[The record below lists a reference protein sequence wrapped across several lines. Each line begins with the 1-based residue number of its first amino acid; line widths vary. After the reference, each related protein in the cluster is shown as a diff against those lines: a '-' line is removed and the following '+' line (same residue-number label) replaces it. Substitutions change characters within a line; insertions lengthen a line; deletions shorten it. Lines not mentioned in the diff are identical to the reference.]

1 MPEAM
6 GEKTRAMVQEAL
18 AATEPLQV
26 SEEMLKSEALKPLRT
41 ALRICKETL
50 PELVTV
56 MLCGLVKV
64 PCVGVPGNVRVEAG
78 FRETEGAPGAGVM
91 DVPVRAMD
99 WGLPAALSA
108 MKRMA

>member
-1 MPEAM
+1 LAALSVSVRVVVRMPEAM

-41 ALRICKETL
+41 ALRICKEAL

-78 FRETEGAPGAGVM
+78 SEKRKERRARE
-91 DVPVRAMD
+91 
-99 WGLPAALSA
+99 
-108 MKRMA
+108 